1 MKNLILASCFIAA
14 PLCANSSEI
23 CEPKKIAPI
32 KLKDPVLVFVDGTN
46 LIDIASMVHFARQIH
61 ALQTS
66 GRINIVDQETG
77 NRSERCL
84 TMKGCPCSVVHVAQ
98 VNQQKPN
105 DPAVQQAHKE
115 ALDIFVEISRPYLEE
130 VKNAKEYMVRLIKV
144 WSEMRNRPDSHMLEW
159 SSCCDGNEEEDF
171 YRMMNNPEKFCMFL
185 EDLRCFLV
193 DMMNTC
199 EKSWKRYDDMR
210 RGITHHNPA

>member
-1 MKNLILASCFIAA
+1 MKKILLATCFLGAQLYA
-14 PLCANSSEI
+14 DNQTI
-23 CEPKKIAPI
+23 CEPKKIVPI
-32 KLKDPVLVFVDGTN
+32 KLKDPVLGFVDGTN
-46 LIDIASMVHFARQIH
+46 LIDMASMVHFARLIH
-61 ALQTS
+61 ALQVS
-66 GRINIVDQETG
+66 GRLTIIDPVTG
-77 NRSERCL
+77 DRYERSITL
-84 TMKGCPCSVVHVAQ
+84 KGCPCSAVHVAQ

-105 DPAVQQAHKE
+105 DPSVQEAHKE
-115 ALDIFVEISRPYLEE
+115 ALDIFVEISRPYLAE

-159 SSCCDGNEEEDF
+159 GSCCDGNEEEDF
-171 YRMMNNPEKFCMFL
+171 YQMMSNPEKFCTFL